1 LCNVYDRKNFLI
13 LLIIMKRKNVQYLLI
28 PFLFM
33 GCQKAPKVLADNHN
47 AGIVITTSKI
57 KAETLTP
64 VTDDVRGQAERI
76 FKPSFFPNST
86 FVLLGDSITGIETT
100 QLENGDKL
108 ILTNCGYEYFT
119 LAFRFETTRI
129 QKDTA
134 DIPFWC
140 RKAIEMM
147 QSIEPGLN
155 SPLDIKL
162 GTEKFLEFVDKD
174 ASNNYTNVSLQKQID
189 YGGDE
194 IREFVWLKRIV
205 KIDEKKIAIEINYS
219 MGPL

>member
-1 LCNVYDRKNFLI
+1 
-13 LLIIMKRKNVQYLLI
+13 
-28 PFLFM
+28 M
-33 GCQKAPKVLADNHN
+33 GCQKAPKVKADNHKTESALVN
-47 AGIVITTSKI
+47 STV
-57 KAETLTP
+57 KADNLTP
-64 VTDDVRGQAERI
+64 VTDAVRGQSARI

-100 QLENGDKL
+100 QLDNGDKL
-108 ILTNCGYEYFT
+108 ILTNCGFEYFT
-119 LAFRFETTRI
+119 LSFRFETTRI

-147 QSIEPGLN
+147 QAIEPGLN

-162 GTEKFLEFVDKD
+162 GTKKFLEFLDGD
-174 ASNNYTNVSLQKQID
+174 AANNYSNVTLGNQID

-194 IREFVWLKRIV
+194 IREFVWLKRIE
-205 KIDEKKIAIEINYS
+205 KIDDKRFAIEINYS

>member
-1 LCNVYDRKNFLI
+1 
-13 LLIIMKRKNVQYLLI
+13 MKRKNVQYLLI
-28 PFLFM
+28 PFILI

-47 AGIVITTSKI
+47 TDKVIATSTV
-57 KAETLTP
+57 KAKTLTP
-64 VTDDVRGQAERI
+64 VTDAVRGQAERI

-100 QLENGDKL
+100 KLDNGDKL
-108 ILTNCGYEYFT
+108 ILTNCGFEYFT

-129 QKDTA
+129 QRDTA

-140 RKAIEMM
+140 RQAIEMM
-147 QSIEPGLN
+147 QAIEPGLD

-162 GTEKFLEFVDKD
+162 GTKKLLEFLDGD
-174 ASNNYTNVSLQKQID
+174 ASNNYSNVALQNQID
-189 YGGDE
+189 YGGDD
-194 IREFVWLKRIV
+194 IREFVWLKRIE
-205 KIDEKKIAIEINYS
+205 KIDEKRIAIEISYS

>member
-1 LCNVYDRKNFLI
+1 
-13 LLIIMKRKNVQYLLI
+13 MKRKNVQFLLI
-28 PFLFM
+28 PFILM
-33 GCQKAPKVLADNHN
+33 GCQKAPKAFADNHKTESV
-47 AGIVITTSKI
+47 IVNPKV
-57 KAETLTP
+57 KADALTP
-64 VTDDVRGQAERI
+64 VTDAVRGQAEKI

-86 FVLLGDSITGIETT
+86 FVLLGDSVTGIETT
-100 QLENGDKL
+100 QLDNGDKL
-108 ILTNCGYEYFT
+108 ILTNCGFEYFT

-129 QKDTA
+129 QKDTS

-155 SPLDIKL
+155 SPLNIKR
-162 GTEKFLEFVDKD
+162 GTNKFLEFLDGD
-174 ASNNYTNVSLQKQID
+174 AQNNYASVVLGKQID

-194 IREFVWLKRIV
+194 IRTFVWLNRIE
-205 KIDEKKIAIEINYS
+205 KIDDKWIAIEISYS